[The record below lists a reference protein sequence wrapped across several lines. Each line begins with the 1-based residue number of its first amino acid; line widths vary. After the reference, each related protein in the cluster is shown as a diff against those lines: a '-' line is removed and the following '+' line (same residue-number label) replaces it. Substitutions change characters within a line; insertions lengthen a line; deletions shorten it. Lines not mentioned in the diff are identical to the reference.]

1 MFDFTKTGVNAF
13 AIGDKKYNKL
23 QYFSVVQCSLVNQ
36 GWKYISKENH
46 KQLFFKTV
54 CCCCCCITFYRSLA
68 VGSRNGFSL
77 FSLNSIDSSLEEIY
91 TSSGEEIN
99 IVERL
104 FSSSLVA
111 VVSLNAPRKL
121 KVFQFI
127 VNNIYVLFVILV
139 LFLFLIRSLF

>member
-1 MFDFTKTGVNAF
+1 MIRNNNNN
-13 AIGDKKYNKL
+13 KK
-23 QYFSVVQCSLVNQ
+23 
-36 GWKYISKENH
+36 IH
-46 KQLFFKTV
+46 
-54 CCCCCCITFYRSLA
+54 RSLA
-68 VGSRNGFSL
+68 VGSKNGFSL

-121 KVFQFI
+121 KVNWNTQWARQH
-127 VNNIYVLFVILV
+127 NEN
-139 LFLFLIRSLF
+139 